1 MKSGRKINFSY
12 KGEKNNVTLKV
23 QNYQPTNLIIDKYIV
38 QPQEM
43 NIIINNSHDLVNKN
57 KESVEKTER

>member
-12 KGEKNNVTLKV
+12 QGEKNNVTLKV
-23 QNYQPTNLIIDKYIV
+23 QNYQPTNFVIDKYIV

-43 NIIINNSHDLVNKN
+43 NIIINNSHGSYQKG
-57 KESVEKTER
+57 K